1 MPLVV
6 SVRQYWGE
14 GIGIEDA
21 IVIEPAS
28 GSNSP
33 EELVLK
39 VRL

>member
-6 SVRQYWGE
+6 LVGQYWGE
-14 GIGIEDA
+14 GIGTEEA
-21 IVIEPAS
+21 IIIEPVS
-28 GSNSP
+28 GSNLP